1 VIPTLNEAQAIGATL
16 NAVARMPA
24 PIEVIVV
31 DGGSH
36 DDTPDIAR
44 QYRITVITAERG
56 RGTQMHAGACA
67 AQGEV
72 LWFVHADTHPPVDG
86 VRYILEALRNRQVV
100 GGYFRVRFDGSSH
113 AARFL
118 TWLYPRLGWLGL
130 CYGDA
135 TLFVR
140 RAIYARIGGFH
151 PFPIF
156 EDDDLVHR
164 LRQYGQFICVPVPV
178 CTSSRRF
185 AEHRLLRT
193 LIRWTTLQL
202 FYGLGVSPRTL
213 GRFYP
218 AMRERGTHRENMS

>member
-1 VIPTLNEAQAIGATL
+1 
-16 NAVARMPA
+16 
-24 PIEVIVV
+24 
-31 DGGSH
+31 
-36 DDTPDIAR
+36 
-44 QYRITVITAERG
+44 
-56 RGTQMHAGACA
+56 
-67 AQGEV
+67 

-86 VRYILEALRNRQVV
+86 VRYILEALRNRQIV
-100 GGYFRVRFDGSSH
+100 GGCFRVCFDGSSH

-118 TWLYPRLGWLGL
+118 TWLYPRLGWFGL

-140 RAIYARIGGFH
+140 RAIYERAGGFR

-156 EDDDLVHR
+156 EDVDLVQR
-164 LRQYGQFICVPVPV
+164 LRQDGQFTCVPVPV

-185 AEHRLLRT
+185 TGHRLLRT

-218 AMRERGTHRENMS
+218 AIREHGKQREHKSLSG